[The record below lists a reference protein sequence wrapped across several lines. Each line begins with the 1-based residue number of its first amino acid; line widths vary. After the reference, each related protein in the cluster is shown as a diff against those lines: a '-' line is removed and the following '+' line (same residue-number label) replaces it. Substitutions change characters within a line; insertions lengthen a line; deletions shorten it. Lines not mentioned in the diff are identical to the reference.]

1 MKLYQIAEA
10 LSVVLEINQDDT
22 KRMASFHIDT
32 GGNIDIDIYPEGIDS
47 EHIMVFSAWSFGVY
61 EMREHLD
68 IEQDEIRKENY
79 KTFNDLIEAVRGCGF
94 EPSNVQAHRQGR
106 SVSRIPAREV

>member
-1 MKLYQIAEA
+1 MKLFQIAEA

-32 GGNIDIDIYPEGIDS
+32 GGNIDIDIYPDGIDA
-47 EHIMVFSAWSFGVY
+47 EHIIIYSAWSFGVY

-68 IEQDEIRKENY
+68 IEQDEVHRENY
-79 KTFNDLIEAVRGCGF
+79 KTFADLIEAVRRCGL
-94 EPSNVQAHRQGR
+94 EQANIQKNRPR
-106 SVSRIPAREV
+106 CSVSRIPAR

>member
-1 MKLYQIAEA
+1 MKLFQIAEA

-32 GGNIDIDIYPEGIDS
+32 GGNIDIDVYPDGIDA

-68 IEQDEIRKENY
+68 IEQDEIRKANY
-79 KTFNDLIEAVRGCGF
+79 KTFEDLISAVRGCGL
-94 EPSNVQAHRQGR
+94 ESSNVQKNRPRCSISCISKGT
-106 SVSRIPAREV
+106 I

>member
-1 MKLYQIAEA
+1 MKLFQIAEA

-32 GGNIDIDIYPEGIDS
+32 GGNIDIDIYPEGVDA
-47 EHIMVFSAWSFGVY
+47 EHIMVYTAWSFGTY

-79 KTFNDLIEAVRGCGF
+79 KTFADLIEAVRGCGL
-94 EPSNVQAHRQGR
+94 EQANIQKNRPR
-106 SVSRIPAREV
+106 CSVSCVSTREI